1 MEKNQKHIISN
12 AKQGSSALLVSQ
24 LSSSICCFSLE
35 NEDKE
40 EKHTHTKER

>member
-12 AKQGSSALLVSQ
+12 AKQGSSAFLVSQ
-24 LSSSICCFSLE
+24 LSSSFCCFSLE